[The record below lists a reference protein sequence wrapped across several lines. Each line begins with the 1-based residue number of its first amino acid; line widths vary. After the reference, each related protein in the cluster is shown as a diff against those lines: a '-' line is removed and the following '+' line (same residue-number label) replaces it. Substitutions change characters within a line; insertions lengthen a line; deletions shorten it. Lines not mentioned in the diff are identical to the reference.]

1 MAGSAKYKRIR
12 GLSDETRQ
20 KRSDGCQNTVLCCWN
35 LARGNWLTCHRDEDE
50 REPLSES
57 QFFFFHA
64 FFKTVIAA
72 CCGRTGRFLSLA
84 MKSEWKGKIQFFTIL
99 GLFTLP
105 LLAKYFLLFR
115 NELDPS
121 LTTIAMALAPTVSVR
136 ELQRW
141 VSSGQSLV
149 LFSMISHHEL
159 MYC

>member
-1 MAGSAKYKRIR
+1 MRRGRRGQMVARIP
-12 GLSDETRQ
+12 SCIEW
-20 KRSDGCQNTVLCCWN
+20 CCWN
-35 LARGNWLTCHRDEDE
+35 LARGNWLTCHRDREDE

-84 MKSEWKGKIQFFTIL
+84 MKSEWKGKIQFL

-105 LLAKYFLLFR
+105 LLAKYFR

-121 LTTIAMALAPTVSVR
+121 LTTIAMALAPTVSVS

-149 LFSMISHHEL
+149 LFSTIYHHEL

>member
-1 MAGSAKYKRIR
+1 MSLSRGGSWPGLRSIKKFEVRAMRRGRRGQMVARIP
-12 GLSDETRQ
+12 SCIEW
-20 KRSDGCQNTVLCCWN
+20 CCWN
-35 LARGNWLTCHRDEDE
+35 LARGNWLTCHGDEDE

-115 NELDPS
+115 IQAWRQQCQSANYNAGLVQ
-121 LTTIAMALAPTVSVR
+121 VSP
-136 ELQRW
+136 
-141 VSSGQSLV
+141 
-149 LFSMISHHEL
+149 LFSSL
-159 MYC
+159 